1 MYVRAVN
8 QTSYPA
14 ITLVLEDDF
23 SPVEII
29 SEKMIQTPN
38 EIFLLTALDH
48 RAHPFLSLRI
58 APVAN
63 ARKLMIRNQ
72 NICFLET

>member
-48 RAHPFLSLRI
+48 RAHPFLSLRL
-58 APVAN
+58 APAPQTK
-63 ARKLMIRNQ
+63 KLVVKNNCVDFI
-72 NICFLET
+72 

>member
-14 ITLVLEDDF
+14 ITLVLEEDF
-23 SPVEII
+23 LPVEII

-48 RAHPFLSLRI
+48 RAHPFLSLRLVLS
-58 APVAN
+58 PQTK
-63 ARKLMIRNQ
+63 KLIVKN
-72 NICFLET
+72 NCVDFI